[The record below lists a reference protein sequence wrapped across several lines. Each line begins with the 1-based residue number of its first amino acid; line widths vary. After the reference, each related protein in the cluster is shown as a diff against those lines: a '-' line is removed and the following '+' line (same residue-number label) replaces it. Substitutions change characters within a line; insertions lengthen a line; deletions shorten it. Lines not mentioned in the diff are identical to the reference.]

1 MRNKKEHI
9 YITPC
14 GMRMGSD
21 RYPCTIGRNGT
32 SPKKSEGDGATPE
45 GQHEIIGLLYRP
57 DRLLKPTDWAIPI
70 RPSDIWS
77 DDCKDPDYN
86 MLSQA
91 PSKFSHEKLFR
102 ADPLYD
108 LVILTNW
115 NWPYA
120 VKGRGSAIFLH
131 RWRKPG
137 YPTEGCVALSPL
149 HLLEITRRINFGT
162 KVIVLPQGG
171 VNRR

>member
-1 MRNKKEHI
+1 
-9 YITPC
+9 
-14 GMRMGSD
+14 MGSTH
-21 RYPCTIGRNGT
+21 YPCTIGRNGT
-32 SPKKSEGDGATPE
+32 STTKSEGDCTTPE

-70 RPSDIWS
+70 RPNDIWS
-77 DDCKDPDYN
+77 DDCNDPDYN
-86 MLSQA
+86 MLNKG

-108 LVILTNW
+108 VVIMTNW

-137 YPTEGCVALSPL
+137 HPTEGCGALSPL
-149 HLLEITRRINFGT
+149 HLLEVARSITFGT
-162 KVIVLPQGG
+162 KVIVLPQRR
-171 VNRR
+171 VNRI